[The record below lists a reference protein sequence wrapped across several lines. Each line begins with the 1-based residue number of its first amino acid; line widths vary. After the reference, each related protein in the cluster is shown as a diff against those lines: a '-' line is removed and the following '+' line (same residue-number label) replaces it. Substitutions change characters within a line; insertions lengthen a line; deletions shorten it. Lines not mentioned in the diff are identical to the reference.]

1 VIQFRVNL
9 PHLIRMQWYDL
20 ARKLNSLSLND
31 DEDIPIW
38 KWTGNRKFS
47 VKSVYM
53 QLTKGCVENGF
64 RVIWK

>member
-1 VIQFRVNL
+1 
-9 PHLIRMQWYDL
+9 MQWYDL